1 MNQQSDVDIE
11 ATLEKLRQWLEE
23 ARASGDG
30 PVTREQSSISGAQ
43 NGARE
48 FGILDLVEEFTAL
61 RHELKLQTKSGRT
74 LIDQSDATVAA
85 LRQAVDLIRAI
96 DVKEAQTAW
105 GAGKVLAE
113 ALADLDQ
120 ALLRGEREIERARRQ
135 IAAESL
141 SRLESNLETLYRRR
155 SWLKRRILRS
165 YHHEVIEALRS
176 DRPARDQLF
185 DSFLEGY
192 GLISKRLRRVLASEQ
207 IAHIPCEGKLVDPEL
222 MIVIEVVDEPRD
234 RPGTVVNELRR
245 GYTWKGRLIRCAEVQ
260 AVRGIATATTQA
272 DDPDTAESEEELDEV
287 GARVRSL

>member
-1 MNQQSDVDIE
+1 M
-11 ATLEKLRQWLEE
+11 
-23 ARASGDG
+23 
-30 PVTREQSSISGAQ
+30 
-43 NGARE
+43 
-48 FGILDLVEEFTAL
+48 
-61 RHELKLQTKSGRT
+61 
-74 LIDQSDATVAA
+74 IDQSDATVAA

>member
-1 MNQQSDVDIE
+1 MNQTSDIDIE
-11 ATLEKLRQWLEE
+11 TTLEKFRRWLVE
-23 ARASGDG
+23 ARSRGDG
-30 PVTREQSSISGAQ
+30 GAMREPSSNSGPQ

-48 FGILDLVEEFTAL
+48 FGIIDLVEEFTAL
-61 RHELKLQTKSGRT
+61 RHELKLQTKSGRS
-74 LIDQSDATVAA
+74 LIDQTDATVVA
-85 LRQAVDLIRAI
+85 LRQAVDRIRAV

-105 GAGKVLAE
+105 GAGKALAE
-113 ALADLDQ
+113 ALADLDE

-135 IAAESL
+135 IASESL
-141 SRLESNLETLYRRR
+141 ERLESNLETLFRRR
-155 SWLKRRILRS
+155 SWIKRRILRS

-176 DRPARDQLF
+176 DGPARDQLF

-234 RPGTVVNELRR
+234 RPGTVVTELRR

-260 AVRGIATATTQA
+260 AVRGAATQIAPP
-272 DDPDTAESEEELDEV
+272 DDPDSAESEDELDEV
-287 GARVRSL
+287 GAPMRSL